1 MDKREIFRRILHS
14 MAWIYLIFYLFPTYL
29 FGVHRKYFLLILVI
43 IILSFEALRI
53 YFGFQI
59 FGMRSYE
66 KRQIAAYAWATMAA
80 AFALFFFPMHLTILC
95 LLGMGIVDPLIG
107 ELEKY
112 RHKYYPYLPLI
123 IWAVIGIIVL
133 TFLTSFSLISII
145 FLSVTGSIIAIGIEN
160 PTLIIDDDF
169 LMVVVPLVILRIIE
183 WIAF

>member
-14 MAWIYLIFYLFPTYL
+14 MAWIYLIFYLFPSHL
-29 FGVHRKYFLLILVI
+29 FGIHRKILLLIIVL

-53 YFGFQI
+53 YFGFHV

-80 AFALFFFPMHLTILC
+80 AVGLLFFPMHFTVLC

-112 RHKYYPYLPLI
+112 KPKYCPYIPLLVWVILGVI
-123 IWAVIGIIVL
+123 ILTILTDYGLLFVILLSGVGSVVAVGV
-133 TFLTSFSLISII
+133 
-145 FLSVTGSIIAIGIEN
+145 EK

-169 LMVVVPLVILRIIE
+169 LMVVVPLVILRVIEFII
-183 WIAF
+183 I

>member
-29 FGVHRKYFLLILVI
+29 FGVHRKYLLLILVI

-53 YFGFQI
+53 YFGFQV
-59 FGMRSYE
+59 FGMRNYE

-80 AFALFFFPMHLTILC
+80 AFALLFFPIHLTVLC
-95 LLGMGIVDPLIG
+95 LIGMGVVDPLIG

-112 RHKYYPYLPLI
+112 RPKYYPYLPLI

-133 TFLTSFSLISII
+133 TFLTSFSLISVIL
-145 FLSVTGSIIAIGIEN
+145 LSAVGSIIAIGIEN

-169 LMVVVPLVILRIIE
+169 LMVVVPLIILRIIE